1 MPHGI
6 YVDSKDN
13 VWVTDVAM
21 HQVRFNCSNSYLN
34 FIGVT
39 FRLIRLNIGPELI
52 SCIFC
57 TRITTIVFF
66 QVFRFPKNSSTI
78 DLMLGQRF
86 QPGSE
91 DNCFCKP
98 ADVTVTSSGEVF
110 VADG

>member
-52 SCIFC
+52 SYIFYS
-57 TRITTIVFF
+57 RITTIVFF
-66 QVFRFPKNSSTI
+66 
-78 DLMLGQRF
+78 
-86 QPGSE
+86 
-91 DNCFCKP
+91 
-98 ADVTVTSSGEVF
+98 SGVPLPEKLLHY
-110 VADG
+110 